1 MPVPA
6 RRSYTRTWL
15 LLTTFISNSSTS
27 STTTPTTPT
36 TTRRTMDG
44 VEHDKEILQWDEN
57 DVQAWLKSIGFP
69 QYEQQ
74 IRGSRRLL
82 NGPQA
87 PADRSTENNITG
99 DVLVML
105 NAESLKEFGVATIG
119 QRVAILKAVYQL
131 KIAQNVPIEPDDYVP
146 QCKTPLQLLQRDLP
160 SFRGLGCGDI

>member
-1 MPVPA
+1 
-6 RRSYTRTWL
+6 
-15 LLTTFISNSSTS
+15 
-27 STTTPTTPT
+27 
-36 TTRRTMDG
+36 MDG

-74 IRGSRRLL
+74 IRGSRRRL
-82 NGPQA
+82 NGPQV
-87 PADRSTENNITG
+87 PADRCTENNITG

-146 QCKTPLQLLQRDLP
+146 PCKTPLLKVVRAKCPHSRGRGTRGGHVGEVAEDHQGARCVTH
-160 SFRGLGCGDI
+160 SFWPT